1 VPIDKILNVNSKNLF
16 LKNIT
21 FGKGVMEK
29 GNLIGNRFTILL
41 RTDHSNIDQETIEN
55 LVKKIEQVKR
65 NGFYNFYYLQ
75 RFGAPRFINI
85 KWGLEI
91 LKGNHKEVIRSFICD
106 SSERELDY
114 FSNLRKKA
122 EKNFGNWTLIKD
134 LFKNIP
140 IICANENIVLDYL
153 IKNPTDFKGA
163 LKQIPDQTM
172 LWVYAISSLLF
183 NEKISFLLQTQSEIP
198 EKLPLFLSLDKNDV
212 ITYEESLRALNIFPP
227 PFKNLNDFPN
237 IRPEKRLVN
246 TTEKVKINKIEIV
259 EEGIILSFDLSKGDY
274 ATTFLSHL
282 FNLVNGKAPEWVSK
296 NILDIK
302 KNLGENENQK
312 TLDHFREMLELRKN

>member
-1 VPIDKILNVNSKNLF
+1 
-16 LKNIT
+16 
-21 FGKGVMEK
+21 
-29 GNLIGNRFTILL
+29 
-41 RTDHSNIDQETIEN
+41 
-55 LVKKIEQVKR
+55 
-65 NGFYNFYYLQ
+65 
-75 RFGAPRFINI
+75 
-85 KWGLEI
+85 
-91 LKGNHKEVIRSFICD
+91 
-106 SSERELDY
+106 
-114 FSNLRKKA
+114 
-122 EKNFGNWTLIKD
+122 
-134 LFKNIP
+134 
-140 IICANENIVLDYL
+140 
-153 IKNPTDFKGA
+153 
-163 LKQIPDQTM
+163 M